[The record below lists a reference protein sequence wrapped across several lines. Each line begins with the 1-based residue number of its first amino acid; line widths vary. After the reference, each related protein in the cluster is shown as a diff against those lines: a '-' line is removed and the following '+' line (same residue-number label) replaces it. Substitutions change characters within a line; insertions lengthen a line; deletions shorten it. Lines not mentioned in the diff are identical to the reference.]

1 MAMRDILFPECV
13 ITHMKAKSK
22 EDALHQLYEV
32 LLKNGKVKTS
42 FYDAVLERERDYPTG
57 LELEEY
63 NAAIPHVVPAHVEH
77 SAMGIAVLDT
87 PVTFQRMDDDEATVD
102 VNVIF
107 NIALDVNGKQI
118 DILQEIMAIPGGQG
132 RDGAVGQGRHPARC
146 YEHFKERRMI
156 SYEKDYG
163 LLWFFHDHLY
173 HRY

>member
-102 VNVIF
+102 
-107 NIALDVNGKQI
+107 
-118 DILQEIMAIPGGQG
+118 ILQEIMAILADKDMMGQLVKA
-132 RDGAVGQGRHPARC
+132 DTPQDVMNILK
-146 YEHFKERRMI
+146 KE
-156 SYEKDYG
+156 G
-163 LLWFFHDHLY
+163 
-173 HRY
+173 